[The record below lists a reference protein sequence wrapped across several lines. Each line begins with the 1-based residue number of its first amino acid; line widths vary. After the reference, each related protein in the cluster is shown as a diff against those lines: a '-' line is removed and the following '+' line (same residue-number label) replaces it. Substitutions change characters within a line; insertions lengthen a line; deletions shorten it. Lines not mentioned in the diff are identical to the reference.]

1 MKKSLVDILV
11 CPTSK
16 TSLKLAV
23 DEADGEE
30 IVEGGL
36 ICPICDHAFP
46 ITKGVPNLLPWDGC
60 TASN

>member
-16 TSLKLAV
+16 APLKLAV

-30 IVEGGL
+30 IVAGGL
-36 ICPICDHAFP
+36 ICPTCDHTFP
-46 ITKGVPNLLPWDGC
+46 IVQGVPNLLPWDGC
-60 TASN
+60 ATSN

>member
-16 TSLKLAV
+16 APLELAV
-23 DEADGEE
+23 DETDGEE

-36 ICPICDHAFP
+36 ICPTCNHAFP
-46 ITKGVPNLLPWDGC
+46 IKNGVPNLLPWDDC
-60 TASN
+60 AAPQ